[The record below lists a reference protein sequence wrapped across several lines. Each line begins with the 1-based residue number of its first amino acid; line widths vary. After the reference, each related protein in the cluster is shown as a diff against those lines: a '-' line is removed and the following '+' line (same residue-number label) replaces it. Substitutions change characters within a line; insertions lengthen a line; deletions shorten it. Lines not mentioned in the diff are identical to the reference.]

1 MELWELSARE
11 AIRELLAAYA
21 RAADSGNADRFAA
34 LFALDGVLEIHGV
47 GAIEGRDAIRSF
59 LGGGTDA
66 SPVRLRHHLTNVS
79 IAVESP
85 SAATGEC
92 YFTVFTDAGVD
103 HWGRYRD
110 RYVGAADGWTIAHR
124 LARTEGRMP
133 GGWADSRLKS
143 Q

>member
-1 MELWELSARE
+1 VELWELSARE

-21 RAADSGNADRFAA
+21 RAADSGNAERFAA
-34 LFALDGVLEIHGV
+34 LFAPDGVLEVHGMES
-47 GAIEGRDAIRSF
+47 IEGRDAIRAF
-59 LGGGTDA
+59 LSGGTGE

-85 SAATGEC
+85 TAATGEC

-110 RYVGAADGWTIAHR
+110 RYAGAGDDWKIAHR
-124 LARTEGRMP
+124 LARTEGRTP
-133 GGWADSRLKS
+133 GGWADSR
-143 Q
+143 

>member
-21 RAADSGNADRFAA
+21 RAADSGNAERFAA
-34 LFALDGVLEIHGV
+34 LFAPDGVLEVHGL
-47 GAIEGRDAIRSF
+47 APIEGRDAIRSF
-59 LGGGTDA
+59 LSGGTGE

-85 SAATGEC
+85 TTATGEC

-110 RYVGAADGWTIAHR
+110 HYVGKAGEWKIAHR
-124 LARTEGRMP
+124 LARTEGRTP
-133 GGWADSRLKS
+133 GGWADSRLS
-143 Q
+143 